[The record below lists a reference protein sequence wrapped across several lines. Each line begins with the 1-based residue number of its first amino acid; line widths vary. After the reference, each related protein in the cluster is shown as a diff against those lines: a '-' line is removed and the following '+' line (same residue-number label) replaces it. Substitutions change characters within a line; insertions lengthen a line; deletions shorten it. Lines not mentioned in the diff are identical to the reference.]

1 MSPNHRQR
9 IAGHCTA
16 ASWQRLRLQR
26 PGLIAS
32 ASGPETVVDWLESA
46 APPAHADAATLLRS
60 LSAGPWWM
68 EPQQPSQRHVLTL
81 HCGGVWMLFLR
92 PFPTWHVLR
101 IERPQRAAA
110 ALARCLAAM
119 SPHSGHHP

>member
-9 IAGHCTA
+9 IAGHSTA
-16 ASWQRLRLQR
+16 ASWRRLRSRR
-26 PGLIAS
+26 PAQTGGAG
-32 ASGPETVVDWLESA
+32 APETVVDWLESA

-68 EPQQPSQRHVLTL
+68 EPQQPSQRRVLTL

-110 ALARCLAAM
+110 ALARRLAAM
-119 SPHSGHHP
+119 GPDSGHHP